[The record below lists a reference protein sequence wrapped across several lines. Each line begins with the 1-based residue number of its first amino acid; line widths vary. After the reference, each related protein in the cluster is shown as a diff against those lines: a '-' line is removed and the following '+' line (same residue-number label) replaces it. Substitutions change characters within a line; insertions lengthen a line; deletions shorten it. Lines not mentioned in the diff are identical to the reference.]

1 MTEFLESKIKSLVE
15 ALNSW
20 EGIKTYSSCE
30 GHNFPGSG
38 PGPYVTFSCG
48 DKKILGAISRK
59 LIGTSWKI
67 VLDDIAISKKA
78 IHYTLRYVFEDLYE
92 NLSLEK
98 MQAEIS
104 RIAELIKKGVP
115 EKPQVIEDMFP
126 VLRCPE
132 CKKNSFLIKANMIL
146 SLGYE
151 SKTLNPR
158 LLVYSNSSGE
168 ICCDNCGS
176 ELDFENPIDNIIE
189 LITRT
194 HIRGKVLR
202 RVGKKTTKNEFN
214 DDSRIIS

>member
-1 MTEFLESKIKSLVE
+1 MTEFLEPKIESLVE

-30 GHNFPGSG
+30 GHNLHGSG
-38 PGPYVTFSCG
+38 PGPYVTFSC
-48 DKKILGAISRK
+48 DDIKILGAISRK

-92 NLSLEK
+92 SLNFEK
-98 MQAEIS
+98 MQAEIP
-104 RIAELIKKGVP
+104 RIAELIKKGASD
-115 EKPQVIEDMFP
+115 KPQVIEDMFP

-132 CKKNSFLIKANMIL
+132 CNKNSFLIKSNMML
-146 SLGYE
+146 SFGYE
-151 SKTLNPR
+151 SNTLNPK
-158 LLVYSNSSGE
+158 LLVYSNSHGK

-176 ELDFENPIDNIIE
+176 ELDFQNPIDKIME

-194 HIRGKVLR
+194 HIRGKILR
-202 RVGKKTTKNEFN
+202 RVSKKDLKE
-214 DDSRIIS
+214 